1 MSKVKNTSIRIYENL
16 LDGSEHFALIKG
28 KIKKGIVPRVR
39 VISSNVVQ
47 NYLIKSKFTKFF

>member
-1 MSKVKNTSIRIYENL
+1 MKIL

-28 KIKKGIVPRVR
+28 IIKKGIIPRVR

-47 NYLIKSKFTKFF
+47 NYLDKSKIT